1 MFKKFFNLTLL
12 LALTAAVGWSAYQMA
27 VITYKKYTLEQQI
40 QTLKAQA
47 EALEGKH
54 RDLTA
59 FLDSFKD
66 PAMLEQQLKRRLNV
80 KKQGEEVV
88 VLVPPDGTVT
98 ADEAVSSD
106 ELLANIATVALG
118 TSENSPHWLKWW
130 HYFFAP

>member
-1 MFKKFFNLTLL
+1 
-12 LALTAAVGWSAYQMA
+12 MA

-59 FLDSFKD
+59 FLDSFED

-80 KKQGEEVV
+80 KKKGEEVV
-88 VLVPPDGTVT
+88 VLVPPEPAKLAGGGAVT
-98 ADEAVSSD
+98 ADETVSSN

-118 TSENSPHWLKWW
+118 TNENSPHWLKWW

>member
-1 MFKKFFNLTLL
+1 
-12 LALTAAVGWSAYQMA
+12 MA

-80 KKQGEEVV
+80 KKKGEESRFTT
-88 VLVPPDGTVT
+88 VPNYQEIDVY
-98 ADEAVSSD
+98 
-106 ELLANIATVALG
+106 LI
-118 TSENSPHWLKWW
+118 KWIIKQTGIPREE
-130 HYFFAP
+130 FTNA